1 MFLLSSEFLWGL
13 FAVVMIDLV
22 LAGDNAIVIG
32 MAARNVPEEY
42 RRKTILLGMGGAVLL
57 RSAATVGVVWL
68 LQIPGLHLIGGCMLL
83 WIAFHLL
90 ADNQGNRREIDA
102 KDNLVAA
109 VRTIIVADA
118 VMGVDN
124 VLGVAGA
131 AGGNILLV
139 VAGLMISVPIILW
152 GSTFFIKCVEKYP
165 GVIYMGAGVL
175 AWTAAKMIV
184 SEPLLSAWFNSYP
197 ALQWTVIG
205 LAVAGVLGGGWL
217 KNRQELIS
225 VKTQQAYSSEE

>member
-1 MFLLSSEFLWGL
+1 MFLFSSEFLWGL

-42 RRKTILLGMGGAVLL
+42 RRKTILLGMGGAVIL

-68 LQIPGLHLIGGCMLL
+68 LKVPGLHLIGGIMLL

-184 SEPLLSAWFNSYP
+184 GEPLLSGWFSPYP
-197 ALQWTVIG
+197 ALQWTITG

-217 KNRQELIS
+217 KNRQGLIS
-225 VKTQQAYSSEE
+225 VKTQQAYPSED